1 MAITDLT
8 SLISPGMRLVRSEQA
23 VMQLQTSRPSG
34 NTAAYNQAERELR
47 DAIAELEREGTEYNQ
62 LVDNYNTAKSA
73 AEQALLEPLIQE
85 QANRYNT
92 AVREYN
98 RIGNQ
103 YQSSGIITG
112 FSVVDELTPEK
123 AKPTLSQAPEGIIQG
138 KSDVAIPTKGSGE
151 PLGILGAVGVV
162 RDVFRSEGLRKSQ
175 DLFSDV
181 TTGIKGAV
189 DFIQTPANASEEKQ
203 AALKLQRQDFLS
215 GILNTVFPVAPDN
228 LISDVSDKL
237 TGKTDAQI
245 LQEQKDYMTN
255 LGISQ
260 IGLGAAFSKVSPQ
273 IGQLFTDSGKEVLVS
288 RDFQTEG
295 LISKNDMGG
304 VQINRP
310 SVYDIAA
317 FGGVLGAAGAAA
329 GTGAV
334 TGVSGFGP
342 LISKAAPL
350 AIEGETVASYITGG
364 GKAGTALINA
374 AAADNAAKTSLAGL
388 SAFGL
393 SLSEV
398 DYGIGDILDQYPR
411 RDEERGVTV
420 PMPGEVGIGNGIL
433 DEYPSR
439 DKYGSGNR
447 NQYNR
452 NNNNRNEDWNRSELD
467 YRGNVG
473 SGYSTRLVEDNLYRS
488 RYQEANQNRYRNEYD
503 YLYEFATVADAFP
516 RSRRRASYEEEE
528 EDFIAEP
535 RRKGKRKKSRFT
547 ERLIL

>member
-1 MAITDLT
+1 MAVTDLT
-8 SLISPGMRLVRSEQA
+8 SLISPGMQLVRSEQA
-23 VMQLQTSRPSG
+23 VAQLQTSRPSG
-34 NTAAYNQAERELR
+34 NTATYNQAERELR
-47 DAIAELEREGTEYNQ
+47 ESIAEIEQAGNEYNE

-138 KSDVAIPTKGSGE
+138 KSDVVIQKAK
-151 PLGILGAVGVV
+151 PLGVLGAAAVV
-162 RDVFRSEGLRKSQ
+162 QDVFLREGLSKSQ

-181 TTGIKGAV
+181 TAGIKGAV
-189 DFIQTPANASEEKQ
+189 DFIQTPANSDRNFEEE
-203 AALKLQRQDFLS
+203 RFRYQDRLGKSQIIF
-215 GILNTVFPVAPDN
+215 GNAIDDVFPRV
-228 LISDVSDKL
+228 
-237 TGKTDAQI
+237 GQI
-245 LQEQKDYMTN
+245 FK
-255 LGISQ
+255 
-260 IGLGAAFSKVSPQ
+260 
-273 IGQLFTDSGKEVLVS
+273 DSGSEILVS
-288 RDFQTEG
+288 RDYNRYG
-295 LISKNDMGG
+295 LFGG
-304 VQINRP
+304 PNGINRP
-310 SVYDIAA
+310 SIYEAFALGSALGA
-317 FGGVLGAAGAAA
+317 FGAAL

-342 LISKAAPL
+342 LIAKKAPL
-350 AIEGETVASYITGG
+350 AIQGETVASYMAGG
-364 GKAGTALINA
+364 GRSAGQALANA
-374 AAADNAAKTSLAGL
+374 AATESFTKSALAGA
-388 SAFGL
+388 SALGI

-473 SGYSTRLVEDNLYRS
+473 SGYSTRLVEDSLYRS
-488 RYQEANQNRYRNEYD
+488 RYQEANQNRYRNEYLYD
-503 YLYEFATVADAFP
+503 YAVVAEVFP